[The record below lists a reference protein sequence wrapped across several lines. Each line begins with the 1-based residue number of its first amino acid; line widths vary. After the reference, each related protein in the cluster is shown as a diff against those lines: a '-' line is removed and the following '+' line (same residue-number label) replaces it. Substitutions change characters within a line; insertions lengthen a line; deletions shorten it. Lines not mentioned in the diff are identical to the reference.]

1 MTTLTLNPKYV
12 DLLNFFGND
21 NLEAT
26 VEMAVQDY
34 LAKRINERIETARRE
49 VATFEAKYGMGYEA
63 FRERLNKDD
72 AFVQALW
79 DADPVWEDDW
89 MIWEH
94 YVGVLSDWTNRL
106 KTMSRQ

>member
-72 AFVQALW
+72 AFVQALYET
-79 DADPVWEDDW
+79 DPVWDLDLDVWNAYNE
-89 MIWEH
+89 
-94 YVGVLSDWTNRL
+94 VLSEWPGRL
-106 KTMSRQ
+106 QTISNS